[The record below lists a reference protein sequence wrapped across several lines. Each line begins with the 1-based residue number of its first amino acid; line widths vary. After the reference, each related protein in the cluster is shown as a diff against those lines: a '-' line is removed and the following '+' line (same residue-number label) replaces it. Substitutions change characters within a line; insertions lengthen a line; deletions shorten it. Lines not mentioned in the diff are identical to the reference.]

1 MSDAPPDSKPDPA
14 PKDAEVPEEVG
25 DESDDQFTQNPDR
38 IAAATTDDTAASSA
52 LAEAKAALAEAMAA
66 LAETK
71 AALEEKGRQIYE
83 LNEQKNEITDLA
95 RRMRADMANMRRRR
109 ETEKANLQLRMV
121 EHICKDFLP
130 LLDDLQRAAA
140 EAAPAGEG
148 ASTPEGAE
156 TGKNADADE
165 ALRTGVRLVARRFE
179 ESLKK
184 QGFVEIEALGRP
196 FDPRHHDAVHRVP
209 ADDGQEDG
217 EIVEVFR
224 RGYFL
229 GDRVIRPASVV
240 VAYLADPVAPPPA
253 PAAPSPVPAAPSAAD
268 DETAPAEESGT
279 ETETP
284 SGKEPSGD

>member
-1 MSDAPPDSKPDPA
+1 MSDAPPDSDPDSA
-14 PKDAEVPEEVG
+14 AKDAEAPEETPEETA
-25 DESDDQFTQNPDR
+25 DETVEEFTQNPDR
-38 IAAATTDDTAASSA
+38 IAAARTGEAAEVKA
-52 LAEAKAALAEAMAA
+52 LAEAKAALAEA
-66 LAETK
+66 K
-71 AALEEKGRQIYE
+71 AAIEEKGRQIYE

-95 RRMRADMANMRRRR
+95 RRMKADMANMRRRMD
-109 ETEKANLQLRMV
+109 TDKANFRLRLV

-148 ASTPEGAE
+148 AAATENGETAKNTAGAP
-156 TGKNADADE
+156 DE

-179 ESLKK
+179 ESLRK

-209 ADDGQEDG
+209 ADAGQEDG

-240 VAYLADPVAPPPA
+240 VAYHADPAAPPPA
-253 PAAPSPVPAAPSAAD
+253 PAAPSPAD
-268 DETAPAEESGT
+268 DEPAPAGESGT

>member
-1 MSDAPPDSKPDPA
+1 MSDAPPDSKTDPA
-14 PKDAEVPEEVG
+14 PKDGEAAEETAEE
-25 DESDDQFTQNPDR
+25 FTQNPDR
-38 IAAATTDDTAASSA
+38 IAAAKTDEAAEMKALVAA
-52 LAEAKAALAEAMAA
+52 LAEAKAELAEV
-66 LAETK
+66 K
-71 AALEEKGRQIYE
+71 ASLEEKARQIYE

-121 EHICKDFLP
+121 EHICQGFLP

-140 EAAPAGEG
+140 EAAPAEED
-148 ASTPEGAE
+148 ASAAEGAE
-156 TGKNADADE
+156 SGKSAAPGAGDQ

-209 ADDGQEDG
+209 AEAGQEDG
-217 EIVEVFR
+217 EILEVFR

-240 VAYLADPVAPPPA
+240 VAYHADPATAPPA
-253 PAAPSPVPAAPSAAD
+253 PPEPEDDGDEEAAPAG
-268 DETAPAEESGT
+268 ESGT

>member
-1 MSDAPPDSKPDPA
+1 MSDAPPDSKPDSA
-14 PKDAEVPEEVG
+14 PKDAEAEETPEETV
-25 DESDDQFTQNPDR
+25 DETVEEFTQNPDR
-38 IAAATTDDTAASSA
+38 IATAKTGEAAVVKA
-52 LAEAKAALAEAMAA
+52 LAEAKAALAEA
-66 LAETK
+66 K
-71 AALEEKGRQIYE
+71 AAIEEKARQIYE

-95 RRMRADMANMRRRR
+95 RRMKADMANMRRRMD
-109 ETEKANLQLRMV
+109 TDKANFRLRLV

-148 ASTPEGAE
+148 AAATENGETAKNPAAGAP
-156 TGKNADADE
+156 DE

-179 ESLKK
+179 ESLRK

-209 ADDGQEDG
+209 ADAGQEDG

-240 VAYLADPVAPPPA
+240 VAYLADPAAAPPA
-253 PAAPSPVPAAPSAAD
+253 PAAPSPAD